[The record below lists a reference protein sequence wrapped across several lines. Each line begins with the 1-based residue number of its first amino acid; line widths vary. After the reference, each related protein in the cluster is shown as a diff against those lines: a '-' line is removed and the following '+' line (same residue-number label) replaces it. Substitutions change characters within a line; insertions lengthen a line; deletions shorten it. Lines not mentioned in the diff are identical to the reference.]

1 MRVVQTLPG
10 HQWKVIKSLIGDAP
24 IFFDTPLAITPSGE
38 FQLCVTRVSATVG
51 GEKTSAKAIKMIE
64 NSRQMNFT
72 GELPVM
78 KTRRMKRL
86 VR

>member
-1 MRVVQTLPG
+1 MRVVQRLPKFQQEVVQG
-10 HQWKVIKSLIGDAP
+10 LISVP
-24 IFFDTPLAITPSGE
+24 VFFDTPLAITPSGE
-38 FQLCVTRVSATVG
+38 FQLCVTRVSATIG

-64 NSRQMNFT
+64 NGRQMNFT

-78 KTRRMKRL
+78 EPQRMKRL